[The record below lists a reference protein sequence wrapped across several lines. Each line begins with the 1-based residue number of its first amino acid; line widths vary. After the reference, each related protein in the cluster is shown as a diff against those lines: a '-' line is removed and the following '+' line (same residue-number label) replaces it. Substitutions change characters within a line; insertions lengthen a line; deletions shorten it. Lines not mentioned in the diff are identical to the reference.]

1 MCVRV
6 CVCVCACVR
15 VWMCGCA
22 GFPRPRCSGFTM
34 HAPQE
39 TRPQISQVCVAAFR
53 LGTTPTVSLQHPLQ
67 QSKHRSFCFVL
78 DNVCLEPTRTHSLTL
93 SRTGIQCVRGVSGS
107 RPRTNFLSWETKDGP
122 ARGRARVLHYSS
134 HSVRNNNNNTN
145 NNNSSSSS
153 SSSNNNNNTNNNNN
167 NKKAAALGSR
177 AAYNAFKGLW
187 VEEANSE
194 RIPDV
199 NTLRPEPTG
208 K

>member
-1 MCVRV
+1 M
-6 CVCVCACVR
+6 
-15 VWMCGCA
+15 
-22 GFPRPRCSGFTM
+22 
-34 HAPQE
+34 
-39 TRPQISQVCVAAFR
+39 
-53 LGTTPTVSLQHPLQ
+53 
-67 QSKHRSFCFVL
+67 
-78 DNVCLEPTRTHSLTL
+78 
-93 SRTGIQCVRGVSGS
+93 
-107 RPRTNFLSWETKDGP
+107 
-122 ARGRARVLHYSS
+122 HYSS